1 MDNSSFFNKQIKN
14 KILEKANIVRQLQ
27 DNAAELSARFRSVS
41 DSLKLTF
48 GTEIASNIANNINSY
63 RINLNGLSKNIA
75 NLNQL
80 KLDDSA
86 LKRAGVL
93 RPLIDGFDKIRPI
106 DTIPLHSLE
115 LVRVQDAGA
124 ARHKQIVEIFGQNLE
139 KQNEIIV
146 LYNLMLTEFRKS
158 SGDQSL
164 VRDWTLVI
172 KNLTNQIRWLTV
184 ALLIFAI
191 ISTIHL
197 LFRR

>member
-1 MDNSSFFNKQIKN
+1 MNNSSSFNEQIKN
-14 KILEKANIVRQLQ
+14 EILEKANIVRQLQ

-63 RINLNGLSKNIA
+63 RINLNGLSRNIA

-80 KLDDSA
+80 KLADSA
-86 LKRAGVL
+86 LKRVGVL

-124 ARHKQIVEIFGQNLE
+124 ARHKQVVEIFGQNLE

-164 VRDWTLVI
+164 VRDWTLEI

-184 ALLIFAI
+184 AMLIFAI

-197 LFRR
+197 FFRR